1 VNIFLL
7 IEFLDELVFGV
18 TEAAGAVFIWL
29 AVGLVGDFLLI
40 PLLEKVNG
48 LHYLRLS
55 VILELVLFPAFL
67 LAPLPWLKLVLVGL
81 LGFFN
86 SGWYAI
92 LKGRLYSAMPGQ
104 SGTVMAIGNL
114 AGLIG
119 DLLPFL
125 IGLMA
130 DRFGLTAAMWLLLAG
145 PLALLFGLPFPR
157 ATSK

>member
-1 VNIFLL
+1 MNIFLL

-18 TEAAGAVFIWL
+18 IQAAGAVFIWL

-104 SGTVMAIGNL
+104 SGAVMAIGNL

>member
-1 VNIFLL
+1 MNIFLL

-67 LAPLPWLKLVLVGL
+67 
-81 LGFFN
+81 
-86 SGWYAI
+86 
-92 LKGRLYSAMPGQ
+92 
-104 SGTVMAIGNL
+104 
-114 AGLIG
+114 
-119 DLLPFL
+119 
-125 IGLMA
+125 
-130 DRFGLTAAMWLLLAG
+130 
-145 PLALLFGLPFPR
+145 
-157 ATSK
+157 

>member
-1 VNIFLL
+1 
-7 IEFLDELVFGV
+7 
-18 TEAAGAVFIWL
+18 
-29 AVGLVGDFLLI
+29 
-40 PLLEKVNG
+40 
-48 LHYLRLS
+48 
-55 VILELVLFPAFL
+55 
-67 LAPLPWLKLVLVGL
+67 
-81 LGFFN
+81 
-86 SGWYAI
+86 
-92 LKGRLYSAMPGQ
+92 
-104 SGTVMAIGNL
+104 MAIGNL

>member
-1 VNIFLL
+1 MNIFLL

>member
-18 TEAAGAVFIWL
+18 IQAAGAVFIWL

-104 SGTVMAIGNL
+104 SGAVMAIGNL

>member
-1 VNIFLL
+1 MNIFLL

-18 TEAAGAVFIWL
+18 IQAAGAVFIWL

-104 SGTVMAIGNL
+104 SGAVMAIGNL

-145 PLALLFGLPFPR
+145 PLALLIGLPFHH
-157 ATSK
+157 